1 MAEFDRN
8 LAVIIG
14 INDYQEQ
21 LGIKK
26 LKAARPDAEKLDKIL
41 YKQGYEVDLLV
52 DEQATFDGITN
63 FLTITLPEKI
73 KTDGRVRL
81 WLERRPQSIFEQE
94 LLGCCSIASSRCH
107 HKLVRRSSW
116 RANSDQR
123 NEEQGRAK
131 RHRATGEESFLDFPE
146 LN

>member
-81 WLERRPQSIFEQE
+81 LFYFAGH
-94 LLGCCSIASSRCH
+94 LT
-107 HKLVRRSSW
+107 VR
-116 RANSDQR
+116 
-123 NEEQGRAK
+123 
-131 RHRATGEESFLDFPE
+131 
-146 LN
+146 